1 MHTRLLSLLLLLLVL
16 SAFPLAAQETMVVTA
31 DESVAAFAC
40 AGEGCE
46 RLAWLPA
53 GAGVTVTGEAQGR
66 ELEGSAL
73 WYEVS
78 LDCPCF
84 DFERSRLK
92 DMPDIKDPQ
101 RNRLHVWHPYFSP
114 DSQRIATVVQ
124 NGLYIWDAASG
135 ERTLQAA
142 LSITP
147 HAHMT
152 WSPDGTRIAAA
163 AGIEF
168 DDEGQGQV
176 EPERSLLLMNADGSS
191 PVPLSGLGRGVLD
204 LAWSHDGTRIA
215 TVGEELNIL
224 DVQQSESLLVIETSA
239 SAISWSPDD
248 RRIALVEHSDDQ
260 QVSAL
265 RLRDAASGELLASL
279 EAANG
284 MRFGEVAWAPNGS
297 QIAYTSFQVTEREND
312 NDLVTD
318 SALHLWDGISHE
330 PPVPFYSSRDWI
342 IDIDWS
348 PDSRF
353 LVVPVLGGVIVT
365 DTTDGR
371 TVASLA
377 PVSIPYSRGWEAER
391 FLMMLV
397 DWSPDGVR
405 IVASGMETG
414 SGLGTIQSAALVW
427 DLTLIP
433 AGPLRAFVHST
444 HLGGG

>member
-1 MHTRLLSLLLLLLVL
+1 M
-16 SAFPLAAQETMVVTA
+16 
-31 DESVAAFAC
+31 
-40 AGEGCE
+40 EG
-46 RLAWLPA
+46 P
-53 GAGVTVTGEAQGR
+53 

-73 WYEVS
+73 WYEVL

-84 DFERSRLK
+84 DYERSRLN
-92 DMPDIKDPQ
+92 DMPDIRDPE
-101 RNRLHVWHPYFSP
+101 RDRWHVWNPWFSP

-124 NGLYIWDAASG
+124 NGLYVWDAASG
-135 ERTLQAA
+135 ERTVQAA
-142 LSITP
+142 LGFTP
-147 HAHMT
+147 HAHMA

-163 AGIEF
+163 AAIEF
-168 DDEGQGQV
+168 DDEGQRQV
-176 EPERSLLLMNADGSS
+176 KPEFSLLLMNADGSS
-191 PVPLSGLGRGVLD
+191 PVPLSGPGRGVLD

-215 TVGEELNIL
+215 TVGDELNIL
-224 DVQQSESLLVIETSA
+224 DVQRSQSPLVIETSA

-248 RRIALVEHSDDQ
+248 RRIALVEHPDDRE
-260 QVSAL
+260 VSAL

-279 EAANG
+279 EAADG
-284 MRFGEVAWAPNGS
+284 TRFGEVAWTPNGS

-330 PPVPFYSSRDWI
+330 PPVPFYSSRDWT
-342 IDIDWS
+342 IDTDWS
-348 PDSRF
+348 PDGRF

-377 PVSIPYSRGWEAER
+377 PESIPSYREWEDER

-397 DWSPDGVR
+397 DWSPDGRR

-414 SGLGTIQSAALVW
+414 SNLGEIHSAALVW

-433 AGPLRAFVHST
+433 EGPTRAFIHSS
-444 HLGGG
+444 HLAGG